1 MRPDAFGQVADADA
15 PETARCAVCR
25 GTAEHLSSAWQG
37 EGIAYHN
44 YQCRTDRCPAA
55 GTLIE
60 HESTESQRVGPV
72 FGDRDLAVRLA
83 TREHPDVSA
92 EAQEDSKRSR
102 HSLIGGLG

>member
-1 MRPDAFGQVADADA
+1 MRPAAFGQVADANA
-15 PETARCAVCR
+15 PGTVRCAVCR

-37 EGIAYHN
+37 EDIAYHN

-60 HESTESQRVGPV
+60 HESGERQRAGPV

-83 TREHPDVSA
+83 MREHSDAPS
-92 EAQEDSKRSR
+92 ESR
-102 HSLIGGLG
+102 EVRA